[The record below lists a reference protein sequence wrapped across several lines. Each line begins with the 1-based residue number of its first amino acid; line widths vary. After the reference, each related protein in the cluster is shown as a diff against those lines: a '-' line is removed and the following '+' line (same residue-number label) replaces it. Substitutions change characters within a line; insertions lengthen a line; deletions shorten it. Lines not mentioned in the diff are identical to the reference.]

1 MVKENIQEYS
11 VSEISNSIKNTLED
25 SFGYVRVRGEIS
37 GLQQPSSGHMYFN
50 LKDENAVIRGIIW
63 KSNVSRIGFRPEDGL
78 EVVCSGKLTTGY
90 SERYPGRSDYSIHV
104 DTLKPAG
111 EGALMALL
119 EERKKKFK
127 LEGLFN
133 EEHKKN
139 IPFFPETIG
148 IITSPTGAVI
158 KDILHRLEERFP
170 CEVLLWP
177 VPVQGNDAS
186 ALITNAVNGF
196 NEMKE
201 NQNLRSPD
209 VIIIARGGG
218 SIEDLWAFNEEDIV
232 RSVFASKIPI
242 ISAVGHETDTTLID
256 FVSDLRAPT
265 PTAAAE
271 LCTPVREE
279 LRNDLQDYQKKLTN
293 LIRFNLDERKFILNT
308 LSDKL
313 PTSLKLFSSQLH
325 RNLQSTS
332 SRLNISILKE
342 QLISRNGNLTNLTK
356 RLIKS
361 KNIYFNTQK
370 DKILSVNKLLE
381 SLSYKSI
388 INRGYSVIKNSEEK
402 VLKSKKD
409 ILSDKKLIIE
419 TKFGTLQSDLSI
431 NKNEQ
436 KP

>member
-1 MVKENIQEYS
+1 MVKENIKEYS

-25 SFGYVRVRGEIS
+25 SFGFVRVRGEIS

-127 LEGLFN
+127 LEGLFD
-133 EEHKKN
+133 EQHKKN
-139 IPFFPETIG
+139 IPFLPETIG

-170 CEVLLWP
+170 CEVLLWS
-177 VPVQGNDAS
+177 VPVQGDDAS
-186 ALITNAVNGF
+186 ALITNAVKGF

-201 NQNLRSPD
+201 SQNLRPPD

-279 LRNDLQDYQKKLTN
+279 LRNDLQDYQKKLSN
-293 LIRFNLDERKFILNT
+293 LIRSYLDERKFILNMT
-308 LSDKL
+308 SDKL
-313 PTSLKLFSSQLH
+313 PTSLKLSTSQLYK
-325 RNLQSTS
+325 NFQGTS
-332 SRLNISILKE
+332 SRLNIRILNE
-342 QLISRNGNLTNLTK
+342 QLSSRNGNLANLTK

-361 KNIYFNTQK
+361 KNIYFDVQK

-388 INRGYSVIKNSEEK
+388 INRGYSVIKNSKEK
-402 VLKSKKD
+402 VLKSEKD

-419 TKFGTLQSDLSI
+419 TKFGILKTNLSSE
-431 NKNEQ
+431 KNE
-436 KP
+436 

>member
-1 MVKENIQEYS
+1 MVKENIKEYS

-25 SFGYVRVRGEIS
+25 SFGYIRVRGEIS
-37 GLQQPSSGHMYFN
+37 GLQQPTSGHMYFN

-127 LEGLFN
+127 LEGLFD
-133 EEHKKN
+133 EQHKKN
-139 IPFFPETIG
+139 IPFLPETIG

-177 VPVQGNDAS
+177 VPVQGDDAS
-186 ALITNAVNGF
+186 ALITNAVKGF

-201 NQNLRSPD
+201 SQNLRPPD

-279 LRNDLQDYQKKLTN
+279 LRNDLQDYQKKLSN
-293 LIRFNLDERKFILNT
+293 LIRSYLDERKFILNMT
-308 LSDKL
+308 SDKL
-313 PTSLKLFSSQLH
+313 PTSLKLSTSQLYK
-325 RNLQSTS
+325 NFQGTS
-332 SRLNISILKE
+332 SRLNIRILNE
-342 QLISRNGNLTNLTK
+342 QLSSRNGNLANLTK

-361 KNIYFNTQK
+361 KNIYFDVQK

-388 INRGYSVIKNSEEK
+388 INRGYSVIKNSKEK
-402 VLKSKKD
+402 VLKSEKD

-419 TKFGTLQSDLSI
+419 TKFGILKTNLSSE
-431 NKNEQ
+431 KNE
-436 KP
+436 

>member
-1 MVKENIQEYS
+1 MVKENIKEYS

-37 GLQQPSSGHMYFN
+37 GLQQPTSGHMYFN

-127 LEGLFN
+127 LEGLFD
-133 EEHKKN
+133 EQHKKN
-139 IPFFPETIG
+139 IPFLPETIG

-177 VPVQGNDAS
+177 VPVQGDDAS
-186 ALITNAVNGF
+186 ALITNAVKGF

-201 NQNLRSPD
+201 SQNLRPPD

-279 LRNDLQDYQKKLTN
+279 LRNDLQDYQKKLSN
-293 LIRFNLDERKFILNT
+293 LIRSYLDERKFTLNMT
-308 LSDKL
+308 SDKL
-313 PTSLKLFSSQLH
+313 PTSLKLSTSQLYK
-325 RNLQSTS
+325 NFQGTS
-332 SRLNISILKE
+332 SRLNIRILNE
-342 QLISRNGNLTNLTK
+342 QLSSRNGNLANLTK

-361 KNIYFNTQK
+361 KNIYFDVQK

-388 INRGYSVIKNSEEK
+388 INRGYSVIKNSKEK
-402 VLKSKKD
+402 VLKSEKD

-419 TKFGTLQSDLSI
+419 TKFGILKTNLSSE
-431 NKNEQ
+431 KNE
-436 KP
+436 

>member
-1 MVKENIQEYS
+1 MVKENIKEYS
-11 VSEISNSIKNTLED
+11 VSEISSSIKNALED

-50 LKDENAVIRGIIW
+50 LKDENAVIRGIVW

-90 SERYPGRSDYSIHV
+90 SERYPGRSDYAIHV
-104 DTLKPAG
+104 DSLKPSG

-127 LEGLFN
+127 SEGLFD
-133 EEHKKN
+133 ESYKKD
-139 IPFFPETIG
+139 IPFFPQTIG

-158 KDILHRLEERFP
+158 RDILHRLEERFP

-177 VPVQGNDAS
+177 VPVQGEDAS
-186 ALITNAVNGF
+186 ELIANAITGF
-196 NEMKE
+196 NQIRVSK
-201 NQNLRSPD
+201 NIKSPD

-218 SIEDLWAFNEEDIV
+218 SIEDLWAFNEENVV

-256 FVSDLRAPT
+256 YVSDLRAPT

-271 LCTPVREE
+271 LFTPVREE
-279 LRNDLQDYQKKLTN
+279 LQNDLSEYQKRLSILMKTS
-293 LIRFNLDERKFILNT
+293 LDERKIFLNAI
-308 LSDKL
+308 SDRL
-313 PTSLKLFSSQLH
+313 PTSLKLFTSHLH
-325 RNLQSTS
+325 RNFQSIS
-332 SRLNISILKE
+332 SRLNIGILKE
-342 QLISRNGNLTNLTK
+342 QLNSTNDHLKNLNK

-361 KNIYFNTQK
+361 KDTYFNTQR
-370 DKILSVNKLLE
+370 DKIVSINKLLE

-388 INRGYSVIKNSEEK
+388 INRGYSVVKNSKEK
-402 VLKSKKD
+402 VISSKKD

-419 TKFGTLQSDLSI
+419 TKFGTLRSDLATE
-431 NKNEQ
+431 KNE
-436 KP
+436 

>member
-1 MVKENIQEYS
+1 MVKENIKEYS

-37 GLQQPSSGHMYFN
+37 GLQQPTSGHMYFN

-127 LEGLFN
+127 LEGLFD
-133 EEHKKN
+133 EQHKKN
-139 IPFFPETIG
+139 IPFLPETIG

-177 VPVQGNDAS
+177 VPVQGDDAS
-186 ALITNAVNGF
+186 ALITNAVKGF

-201 NQNLRSPD
+201 SQNLRPPD

-279 LRNDLQDYQKKLTN
+279 LRNDLQDYQKKLSN
-293 LIRFNLDERKFILNT
+293 LIRSYLEERKFILNMT
-308 LSDKL
+308 SDKL
-313 PTSLKLFSSQLH
+313 PTSLKLSTSQLYK
-325 RNLQSTS
+325 NFQGTS
-332 SRLNISILKE
+332 SRLNIRILNE
-342 QLISRNGNLTNLTK
+342 QLSSRNGNLVNLTK

-361 KNIYFNTQK
+361 KNIYFDVQK

-388 INRGYSVIKNSEEK
+388 INRGYSVIKNSKEK
-402 VLKSKKD
+402 VLKSEKD

-419 TKFGTLQSDLSI
+419 TKFGILKTNLSSE
-431 NKNEQ
+431 KNE
-436 KP
+436 